1 MPRKALGKGL
11 GALIPEEPDGR
22 NVVDLPVQE
31 IKSNPYQ
38 PRSKVD
44 SDSLGELM
52 NSIKE
57 KGVVQPVVVRKTKT
71 GYELI
76 AGERRLRAVKALG
89 YPAIPGI
96 VREASDSE
104 VLELALVENLQRED
118 LNPLEEA
125 LAYKCLIDEFG
136 LSHQEIGEKVGKE
149 RSTVTNRLRLLQ
161 LPRKIQ
167 QHLLQ
172 RRITEGH
179 ARALLMIANRA
190 KQLVVCRKIIDKGLT
205 VRDAE
210 RIANAKE
217 RQKREPDPDMLPIE
231 EALRNR
237 FSTKVKV
244 VKGKRKGR
252 IEIEFYSDSDLERIL
267 DLIGI

>member
-11 GALIPEEPDGR
+11 GALIPEEPEGHSIL
-22 NVVDLPVQE
+22 DLSVSE
-31 IKSNPYQ
+31 IKSNRYQ
-38 PRSKVD
+38 PRSKMD
-44 SDSLGELM
+44 GEALEELM
-52 NSIKE
+52 NSIKQN
-57 KGVVQPVVVRKTKT
+57 GVVQPVVARRLKT

-89 YPAIPGI
+89 YATVPGI
-96 VREASDSE
+96 VREASGSE

-161 LPRKIQ
+161 LPRRIREY
-167 QHLLQ
+167 LLEGKV
-172 RRITEGH
+172 TEGH
-179 ARALLMIANRA
+179 ARALLMIPNKV
-190 KQLVVCRKIIDKGLT
+190 KQMEVCRRIIDKGLT
-205 VRDAE
+205 VREVE
-210 RIANAKE
+210 RAVKG
-217 RQKREPDPDMLPIE
+217 KRRRPTELDPDLLPIE

-237 FSTKVKV
+237 FGTKVKV
-244 VKGKRKGR
+244 VKGKKKGR
-252 IEIEFYSDSDLERIL
+252 IEIEFYSDADLERIL
-267 DLIGI
+267 DVIGI